1 MNTRGK
7 ESLNKYSNKIEWD
20 RDFGRVGNWRAEKMG
35 KRPGAKYGYLLSNSE
50 RNYLSINPGPF
61 RSPEHRDET
70 ILRDIED
77 REFGIKG
84 RK

>member
-1 MNTRGK
+1 
-7 ESLNKYSNKIEWD
+7 
-20 RDFGRVGNWRAEKMG
+20 MG

-61 RSPEHRDET
+61 RSPEHRDEA

-77 REFGIKG
+77 RECGIKG